1 MGASARRPVEVFRVH
16 PAILWLTAFAALLL
30 QTVLPLKIPMAR
42 KFDFP
47 LLITIYFSLQRRS
60 KVFGIGLGTVLGL
73 SQDALAHGYIG
84 IFGMAKGLV
93 GFLAASASFKFDLEQ
108 LAPRLIFAGV
118 LIFVHSIF
126 LFGLERALLDPPPP
140 FHPMEMLGG
149 VLVNLALG
157 LVLFQV
163 LDRFK
168 QRG

>member
-30 QTVLPLKIPMAR
+30 QTVLPLKVPMAR
-42 KFDFP
+42 KIDFP

-73 SQDALAHGYIG
+73 LQDALAHGYIG
-84 IFGMAKGLV
+84 IYGMTKGLV

-108 LAPRLIFAGV
+108 LAPRLIFAGA
-118 LIFVHSIF
+118 LIFLHSIF
-126 LFGLERALLDPPPP
+126 LFGIERALLEPAPP
-140 FHPMEMLGG
+140 FRPLDMLSG
-149 VLVNLALG
+149 VLVNLAIG